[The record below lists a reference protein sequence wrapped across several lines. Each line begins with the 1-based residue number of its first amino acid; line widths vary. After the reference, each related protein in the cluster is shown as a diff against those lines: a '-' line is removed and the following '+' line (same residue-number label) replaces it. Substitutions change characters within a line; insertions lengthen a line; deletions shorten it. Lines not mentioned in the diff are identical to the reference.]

1 MHKGARKRGGWIRSH
16 HVSPGNDGM
25 DERDDRE
32 SRRRLGTGR
41 ERPYRRRAT
50 DAYDELAPSHSIT
63 SSAKAIS
70 CGGTSRPRVLAVF
83 RLMISSKLVG
93 CSTGKSPG
101 FPPLRIL
108 PQ

>member
-63 SSAKAIS
+63 SSARAS
-70 CGGTSRPRVLAVF
+70 SEGGMVRSIAFAVF
-83 RLMISSKLVG
+83 KLIMSLYSVG
-93 CSTGKSPG
+93 ACTGRSAG
-101 FPPLRIL
+101 FSPLRMRST
-108 PQ
+108 